1 MNAERRTRLEEAGID
16 VGEALERMLGS
27 EALLERL
34 LGKFPADPNFAAL
47 GEALAEGDAQRA
59 VAAAHTL
66 KGVCANL
73 SMTGA
78 PQPLHPAGGGPA
90 RRRHVRGRATDGADS
105 PRHGGGD
112 SRHRR
117 RRWRAL
123 SAAAG
128 AD

>member
-59 VAAAHTL
+59 VAAAHPL
-66 KGVCANL
+66 KGVCANP
-73 SMTGA
+73 SMTG
-78 PQPLHPAGGGPA
+78 LHSLFA
-90 RRRHVRGRATDGADS
+90 RQVEALR
-105 PRHGGGD
+105 GGD
-112 SRHRR
+112 M
-117 RRWRAL
+117 
-123 SAAAG
+123 SAAAQLMEQIAPAMAAVTAAIG
-128 AD
+128 DGDGER

>member
-47 GEALAEGDAQRA
+47 CEALAEGDAQRA

-73 SMTGA
+73 SMTG
-78 PQPLHPAGGGPA
+78 LHSLFTRQVEAL
-90 RRRHVRGRATDGADS
+90 R
-105 PRHGGGD
+105 GGD
-112 SRHRR
+112 M
-117 RRWRAL
+117 
-123 SAAAG
+123 SAAAQLMEQIAPAMATVTAAIG
-128 AD
+128 DGDGER